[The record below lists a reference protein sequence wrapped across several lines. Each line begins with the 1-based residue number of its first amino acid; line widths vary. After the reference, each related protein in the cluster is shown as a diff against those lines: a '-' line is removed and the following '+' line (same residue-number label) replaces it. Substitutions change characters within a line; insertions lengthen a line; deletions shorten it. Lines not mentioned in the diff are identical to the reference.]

1 MKHTFLVLVP
11 PVVVFF
17 FLVFFLVPS
26 LPAVLVEETE
36 FVVVVVEHLGKS
48 LSTEASMED
57 SVEDWAMEDILAD
70 ILFQWASKPLVDWC
84 AQELMLPNL
93 TTSNKR
99 KKIINR
105 WMHFRT
111 NSSSSRSSHSSS
123 KTRPPHC
130 KKEIFK
136 RKLNFCGDW

>member
-1 MKHTFLVLVP
+1 MKSVVALKLLRQQSNFLGHTLIITFLVLAV

-57 SVEDWAMEDILAD
+57 SVED
-70 ILFQWASKPLVDWC
+70 
-84 AQELMLPNL
+84 
-93 TTSNKR
+93 
-99 KKIINR
+99 
-105 WMHFRT
+105 
-111 NSSSSRSSHSSS
+111 
-123 KTRPPHC
+123 
-130 KKEIFK
+130 
-136 RKLNFCGDW
+136 

>member
-1 MKHTFLVLVP
+1 MKNTFLVLVP
-11 PVVVFF
+11 PAVVVFF
-17 FLVFFLVPS
+17 FLVFFLVAVPS
-26 LPAVLVEETE
+26 LPAVFVEETE
-36 FVVVVVEHLGKS
+36 FVVVVAEHLGKS

-111 NSSSSRSSHSSS
+111 NSSSSR
-123 KTRPPHC
+123 
-130 KKEIFK
+130 IQAVV
-136 RKLNFCGDW
+136 RKLDQHHIAKKKFSKGN